1 MLIRTENYQY
11 ISQIQKF
18 YSKILDLPDLT
29 SIRRSKLIFWG
40 GEAHSGIQ
48 LEIGC
53 LKWSMTNSI
62 YRWAFSSIQYTK
74 QFKISAVLY
83 ISKSTHSSSWELPFG
98 GLGLDCFSRMY
109 VVANDACNAAPYG
122 SASSLTLK

>member
-40 GEAHSGIQ
+40 GGEAHSGIQ

-53 LKWSMTNSI
+53 LK
-62 YRWAFSSIQYTK
+62 
-74 QFKISAVLY
+74 
-83 ISKSTHSSSWELPFG
+83 
-98 GLGLDCFSRMY
+98 
-109 VVANDACNAAPYG
+109 
-122 SASSLTLK
+122 